1 MTAQDYK
8 LNNNLD
14 YTILVNY
21 FSQFKYDTEVE
32 KNNKIKLTE
41 IKKIKTIKQRKKD
54 KKYYFS

>member
-21 FSQFKYDTEVE
+21 FNQFKYDTEVE
-32 KNNKIKLTE
+32 KNNKLKLTE

-54 KKYYFS
+54 KKYFFS